1 MVKKQQL
8 AVGGLTGVFSSS
20 TRSIHK
26 QQDTASPPSSAA
38 DATGE
43 VLPWHPSSS
52 SSAWRQW
59 QWQWTSCGMHPRTLS
74 FRQQQ
79 QPAEQEEEDPKN
91 GHGRHRQQQ
100 QQRAAHY
107 KTMNSVDSSFA
118 SVDSFASSTASEE
131 AESDAEAVILQ
142 ALRSDRL
149 LYEPADDDN
158 EDDDA
163 SCCRLIKQP
172 SLSKQ
177 QSINKQKQAAV
188 ADNDGDDKPQLDN
201 SSVVLSSSKASALA
215 FGGATAMSVESHNPY
230 RDFRESMEAMVM
242 SQLGQEGGVKDWRWL
257 EEMLGWYLRANGKTT
272 HGLIVAAFVDLLLAL
287 TTDEADHNYSS
298 SSSSSPVATP
308 PGSATN
314 CSAASSIH
322 DCSCCSSSSLSL

>member
-26 QQDTASPPSSAA
+26 PQDTASPPSSAA
-38 DATGE
+38 AAAGE
-43 VLPWHPSSS
+43 VLPWHPSC

-79 QPAEQEEEDPKN
+79 QLAEQEEEDPKN

-100 QQRAAHY
+100 QQRAAYY
-107 KTMNSVDSSFA
+107 KTINSVDFSGDSSFA
-118 SVDSFASSTASEE
+118 SVDSFASTASEE

-149 LYEPADDDN
+149 LYEPADDDI

-177 QSINKQKQAAV
+177 QAAV

-201 SSVVLSSSKASALA
+201 SSIVLSSGKASALA
-215 FGGATAMSVESHNPY
+215 FGGATAMSVDSHNPY

-242 SQLGQEGGVKDWRWL
+242 SQLEQEGGVKDWSWL
-257 EEMLGWYLRANGKTT
+257 EEMLGWYLKANAKTT
-272 HGLIVAAFVDLLLAL
+272 HSLIVAAFVDLLLAL
-287 TTDEADHNYSS
+287 TNSPAADAADYNYS

-308 PGSATN
+308 PASASATN
-314 CSAASSIH
+314 CSASSID
-322 DCSCCSSSSLSL
+322 DCSCCSSSSSL

>member
-26 QQDTASPPSSAA
+26 PQDTASPPSSAA
-38 DATGE
+38 AAAAGE

-52 SSAWRQW
+52 SAWR
-59 QWQWTSCGMHPRTLS
+59 QWTSCGMHPRTLS

-100 QQRAAHY
+100 QQRAAYY
-107 KTMNSVDSSFA
+107 KTMNSVDFSGDSSFA
-118 SVDSFASSTASEE
+118 SVDSFASTASEE

-149 LYEPADDDN
+149 LYEPADDDI

-177 QSINKQKQAAV
+177 QAAV
-188 ADNDGDDKPQLDN
+188 ADNVGDDKPQLDN
-201 SSVVLSSSKASALA
+201 NSIVLSSSKASTLA

-242 SQLGQEGGVKDWRWL
+242 SQLEQEGGVKDWSWL
-257 EEMLGWYLRANGKTT
+257 EEMLGWYLKANAKTT

-287 TTDEADHNYSS
+287 TNSPAADAADYNY
-298 SSSSSPVATP
+298 SSSSPVATP
-308 PGSATN
+308 PASTSATN
-314 CSAASSIH
+314 CSASSID
-322 DCSCCSSSSLSL
+322 DCSCRSSSSSL